1 MDDLLQYYVGT
12 LVWIIAQLPQF
23 IRNSAPFACI
33 CIFPYGKNIQI
44 PYIITSKRRKD

>member
-33 CIFPYGKNIQI
+33 CIFLTEKIYI